1 MAGFKQHM
9 TFSTICGV
17 GYGAATYYYGA
28 PWETCAVAGGM
39 CALSGML
46 PDLDSDSGR
55 PVEETTTVVAALAPM
70 MMVDRF
76 AHMGLSHDQMIL
88 VTAGIYF
95 FVRFIAA
102 GIFKR
107 YTVHRG
113 MWHSIPACLSVGLLT
128 FLICSSE
135 VFNLRLIKAGAVML
149 GFFSHL
155 LLDEIWSIDS
165 SGMRMKSSFGTAM
178 KFWGDKTWAN
188 LSCYGKL
195 IVLGLLAAGDPLI
208 MNRFGIEDNI
218 AIRLPR
224 EVLRNAQVEIEKRW
238 R

>member
-17 GYGAATYYYGA
+17 GYCAATYYYGA
-28 PWETCAVAGGM
+28 PWETCGVAGGL
-39 CALSGML
+39 CAISGML

-55 PVEETTTVVAALAPM
+55 PVDETTTVVAALAPM

-76 AHMGLSHDQMIL
+76 AHMGLSHDQMVL
-88 VTAGIYF
+88 VTAGIYL
-95 FVRFIAA
+95 FVRFVAA
-102 GIFKR
+102 EIFKR

-113 MWHSIPACLSVGLLT
+113 MWHSIPACLTMGLVT
-128 FLICSSE
+128 FLVCSSE
-135 VFNLRLIKAGAVML
+135 VFNLRLIKAGAVMM

-165 SGMRMKSSFGTAM
+165 AGMRMKSSFGTAM
-178 KFWGDKTWAN
+178 KFWGDKFWPN
-188 LSCYGKL
+188 VSCYAKL
-195 IVLGLLAAGDPLI
+195 IFLGLLAVGDPII

-218 AIRLPR
+218 ALRLPR
-224 EVLRNAQVEIEKRW
+224 EVIKNARAEVQKRW

>member
-9 TFSTICGV
+9 TFSTICGI
-17 GYGAATYYYGA
+17 GYGAATLYYGA
-28 PWETCAVAGGM
+28 PWETCAVAGGL
-39 CALSGML
+39 CAISGML

-76 AHMGLSHDQMIL
+76 AHLGFTHDQMIL
-88 VTAGIYF
+88 AAGGVYL
-95 FVRFIAA
+95 FVRFVAA
-102 GIFKR
+102 EIFKR

-113 MWHSIPACLSVGLLT
+113 MWHSIPACLSMGLLA
-128 FLICSSE
+128 FLLCSSE

-165 SGMRMKSSFGTAM
+165 AGMRVKSSFGTAM
-178 KFWGDKTWAN
+178 KFWGPRMWAN
-188 LSCYGKL
+188 VSCYGKL
-195 IVLGLLAAGDPLI
+195 ILLALLAAGDPIL
-208 MNRFGIEDNI
+208 MDRFGIQDNI
-218 AIRLPR
+218 AIRVPR
-224 EVLRNAQVEIEKRW
+224 DVLRSAQQEIEKRW